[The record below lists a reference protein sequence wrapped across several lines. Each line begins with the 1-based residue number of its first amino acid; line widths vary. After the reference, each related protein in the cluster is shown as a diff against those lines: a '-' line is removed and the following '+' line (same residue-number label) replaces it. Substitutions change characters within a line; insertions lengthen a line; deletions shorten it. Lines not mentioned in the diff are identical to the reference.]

1 MGGNDVGSPVQ
12 PCAKRLF
19 NARWSSTPVKCG
31 DPATML
37 ADTENI
43 AAGSS
48 ATFTVKKTTDSSAV
62 ASPTSSSTASSV
74 EGRWVSKKTSSNWN
88 GAEAKF
94 TVVCDGLTA
103 ESQDPQ
109 LSFHRYPD
117 VAQASLTG
125 RLQSPP
131 APAAVRYGWDKKVL
145 IEFTDRKLTLTV
157 KVHLTNKSAPKPE
170 QGKKESYG
178 DYVTRC
184 DAIPNGGVVPEAAK
198 QSIISTVEGVYRD
211 QWLLH
216 RRGCGRST
224 GCTCDRT
231 YKCCKFDL
239 EVRLLLVD
247 APGAMVNEVNFWPG
261 TARADSANWF
271 RIESRPGKTWAHEV
285 GHLMGFYDEYPEGAT
300 GSHPWV
306 PDLPNSIMGNGTKV
320 YNYHIEEF
328 RAWFSS
334 QAGEEFDLIEVV

>member
-1 MGGNDVGSPVQ
+1 MMGDVGSPVH

-37 ADTENI
+37 SDTENI
-43 AAGSS
+43 ASGSS
-48 ATFTVKKTTDSSAV
+48 ATFTVKLTADGSSIA
-62 ASPTSSSTASSV
+62 APTSTSSASSV
-74 EGRWVSKKTSSNWN
+74 EGRWMSKKTSSNWN

-94 TVVCDGLTA
+94 TVICDGLTA

-109 LSFHRYPD
+109 LSFYRYPD
-117 VAQASLTG
+117 IAQASITG
-125 RLQSPP
+125 SLSSPP
-131 APAAVRYGWDKKVL
+131 PPATAIYGWDKNIL
-145 IEFTDRKLTLTV
+145 IEFTDRKLILTV
-157 KVHLTNKSAPKPE
+157 KVHLTNKSEPKPE

-184 DAIPNGGVVPEAAK
+184 NAIPSSGTVPDAAK
-198 QSIISTVEGVYRD
+198 QSIISTVEGVYRN
-211 QWLLH
+211 QWFLH
-216 RRGCGRST
+216 RRACGRST
-224 GCTCDRT
+224 GCSCDRT
-231 YKCCKFDL
+231 YKCCKFEL

-247 APGAMVNEVNFWPG
+247 AAGDMVSEVNFWQG
-261 TARADSANWF
+261 TARADAANWF

-285 GHLMGFYDEYPEGAT
+285 GHLMGFYDEYPEGAI
-300 GSHPWV
+300 GSPPWV
-306 PDLPNSIMGNGTKV
+306 PDLPNSIMGSGTKV

-334 QAGEEFDLIEVV
+334 QAGEQFDLIEVA

>member
-1 MGGNDVGSPVQ
+1 MGGNPVGSPVTA
-12 PCAKRLF
+12 CAKRLF

-48 ATFTVKKTTDSSAV
+48 ATFTVKKTADSSAV
-62 ASPTSSSTASSV
+62 ASPTSSSTASAV
-74 EGRWVSKKTSSNWN
+74 EGRWVSKKTSDNWN

-131 APAAVRYGWDKKVL
+131 APASVRFGWDKKVF

-157 KVHLTNKSAPKPE
+157 K
-170 QGKKESYG
+170 Y
-178 DYVTRC
+178 
-184 DAIPNGGVVPEAAK
+184 I
-198 QSIISTVEGVYRD
+198 
-211 QWLLH
+211 
-216 RRGCGRST
+216 
-224 GCTCDRT
+224 
-231 YKCCKFDL
+231 
-239 EVRLLLVD
+239 
-247 APGAMVNEVNFWPG
+247 
-261 TARADSANWF
+261 
-271 RIESRPGKTWAHEV
+271 
-285 GHLMGFYDEYPEGAT
+285 
-300 GSHPWV
+300 
-306 PDLPNSIMGNGTKV
+306 
-320 YNYHIEEF
+320 
-328 RAWFSS
+328 
-334 QAGEEFDLIEVV
+334 